1 MKKIILLN
9 ALLITGILLNA
20 QTQLVSNPYPKTI
33 NVTGS
38 AEMNIVPDEIYV
50 QADLR
55 EYKKGGNKIDLETIK
70 ANFLS
75 ACKSIGIEDSLI
87 SIASYE
93 GNNYNYWRWKRR
105 KDADMY
111 ASISYQVKFKDSKK
125 MDELIGKL
133 DDEATAN
140 FRIVKTS
147 HSRIQ
152 EFRKQ
157 LKIEA
162 VKQAKQKGIYLTEAI
177 GEKLGEAITINEPD
191 ENSVYY
197 YAFNKDKAS
206 NTALSQSK
214 LYEGSSTNDNAA
226 IDFKKI
232 KLKYDVTILFAL
244 K

>member
-9 ALLITGILLNA
+9 ALLVIGVLSNA
-20 QTQLVSNPYPKTI
+20 QNQIVSNPYPKTI

-38 AEMNIVPDEIYV
+38 ADMEIVPDEIYV

-55 EYKKGGNKIDLETIK
+55 VYKKGGNKFDLESIK
-70 ANFLS
+70 ANFLA
-75 ACKSIGIEDSLI
+75 ACKSIGIGDSLI

-93 GNNYNYWRWKRR
+93 GNNYNYWRWRKR
-105 KDADMY
+105 KDPDMY

-125 MDELIGKL
+125 MDELIEKL

-140 FRIVKTS
+140 FQIVKTS

-197 YAFNKDKAS
+197 YTLNKTSNAALKESKAMDR
-206 NTALSQSK
+206 
-214 LYEGSSTNDNAA
+214 SSANDNAA

>member
-9 ALLITGILLNA
+9 ILLGIGVVLFA
-20 QTQLVSNPYPKTI
+20 QNQFVSNPFPKTI

-38 AEMNIVPDEIYV
+38 AEMDIVPDEIYV

-55 EYKKGGNKIDLETIK
+55 EYKKGGNKFDLETIK
-70 ANFLS
+70 SNFLA
-75 ACKSIGIEDSLI
+75 ACRSIGIPDSLI

-93 GNNYNYWRWKRR
+93 GNNYNYWRWKKK
-105 KDADMY
+105 KDPDMY

-125 MDELIGKL
+125 MDELIEKL

-140 FRIVKTS
+140 FQIVKTS

-162 VKQAKQKGIYLTEAI
+162 VKQARQKGIYLTEAI
-177 GEKLGEAITINEPD
+177 GEKLGEAVTINEPD

-197 YAFNKDKAS
+197 YTLNKTS
-206 NTALSQSK
+206 NTTLNQSK
-214 LYEGSSTNDNAA
+214 AMDRSSANDNAA

-244 K
+244 R

>member
-1 MKKIILLN
+1 MKKIVLLN
-9 ALLITGILLNA
+9 MLLAICILLNA
-20 QTQLVSNPYPKTI
+20 QSQMISNPYPKTI

-38 AEMNIVPDEIYV
+38 AEMDIVPDEIFV

-55 EYKKGGNKIDLETIK
+55 EYKKKGGDKLELETIK
-70 ANFLS
+70 ANFL
-75 ACKSIGIEDSLI
+75 AVCKSIGIADSSI

-93 GNNYNYWRWKRR
+93 GNNYNSWNWKRR
-105 KDADMY
+105 KDPDMY
-111 ASISYQVKFKDSKK
+111 ASISYQIKFKDSNK
-125 MDELIGKL
+125 MDELVGKL

-140 FRIVKTS
+140 FQIVKTS

-152 EFRKQ
+152 EFKKQ

-177 GEKLGEAITINEPD
+177 GEKLGDAITINEPN

-197 YAFNKDKAS
+197 YTLNKTANASLKEDKMQ
-206 NTALSQSK
+206 N
-214 LYEGSSTNDNAA
+214 GSSANENAA

-232 KLKYDVTILFAL
+232 KLKYDVSILFAL